1 MTCNPNWS
9 EIKQELRLGEE
20 AQNLLDLIARVFS
33 ARLEELKIE
42 LFKKQ
47 VFGVVA
53 TYVYVIE
60 NQKRGLPHVHF
71 LIILKKDW
79 KIIAPETFDDIVS
92 TELPNKDKNPHLY
105 SAVVKHMMHGPC
117 DALNSE
123 NICMKRTGRCKNHY
137 PRDFCE
143 QTNIGNDSFPKYRR
157 QDDGASIKVRGKDL
171 DNCWVVPYN
180 AYLLAKFDYHINVE
194 ICSTIKAIKY
204 LYKYIYIY
212 IYI

>member
-1 MTCNPNWS
+1 M
-9 EIKQELRLGEE
+9 
-20 AQNLLDLIARVFS
+20 IARVFS

-60 NQKRGLPHVHF
+60 NKKRGLPHVHF

-117 DALNSE
+117 GALNPE
-123 NICMKRTGRCKNHY
+123 NICIKRTSRCKNHY

-143 QTNIGNDSFPKYRR
+143 
-157 QDDGASIKVRGKDL
+157 
-171 DNCWVVPYN
+171 
-180 AYLLAKFDYHINVE
+180 
-194 ICSTIKAIKY
+194 
-204 LYKYIYIY
+204 
-212 IYI
+212 